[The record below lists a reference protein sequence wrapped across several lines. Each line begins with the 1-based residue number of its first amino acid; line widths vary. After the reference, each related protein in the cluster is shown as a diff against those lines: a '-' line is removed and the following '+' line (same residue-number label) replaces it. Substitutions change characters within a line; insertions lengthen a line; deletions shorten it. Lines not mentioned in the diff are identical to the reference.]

1 MYTLRRWVFLLTG
14 LVLFGAGIAL
24 MVRAELGLG
33 PWEVLHQGISRAT
46 GIAIGTVSILLGLP
60 IMLAWLP
67 LGQRPG
73 VGTLLNIVLVGG
85 VTDVVLQI
93 MPEVH
98 NILLRV
104 ALLLIGI
111 LLIGIGSG
119 AYLSS
124 AMGAGPRDGLML
136 GLTKRTGW
144 NIRITRTLI
153 ELSVLLIGVLMGG
166 TIGVGTLAF
175 AFGIGPVVQVALPMF
190 ARLGSPRAEVV
201 AHGVMRDA

>member
-1 MYTLRRWVFLLTG
+1 MYTPRRWVFLLAG
-14 LVLFGAGIAL
+14 LMLFGAGIAL

-73 VGTLLNIVLVGG
+73 VGTLLNIVLVGA
-85 VTDVVLQI
+85 VTDIVLQI

-98 NILLRV
+98 SILLRV

-111 LLIGIGSG
+111 LMIGIGSG

-190 ARLGSPRAEVV
+190 ARLGSPRADVV

>member
-1 MYTLRRWVFLLTG
+1 MYTPRRWIFLLVG

-33 PWEVLHQGISRAT
+33 PWEVLHQGISHAT
-46 GIAIGTVSILLGLP
+46 GIAIGTVSMLLSLP

-67 LGQRPG
+67 LGQRPA
-73 VGTLLNIVLVGG
+73 VGTLMNIVLVGLTTN
-85 VTDVVLQI
+85 VTLQI
-93 MPEVH
+93 TPEVH
-98 NILLRV
+98 NMALRV

-144 NIRITRTLI
+144 NLRVTRTLI
-153 ELSVLLIGVLMGG
+153 ELSVLLLGLLMGG

-190 ARLGSPRAEVV
+190 TRLGSPRAGVV
-201 AHGVMRDA
+201 AHSVVRDA